1 MDSDPMLPET
11 KRELWFRFWFRLP
24 PLEERVRA
32 KLVAEAAAPVRRRK
46 RARWPRSTKI

>member
-1 MDSDPMLPET
+1 MVPET
-11 KRELWFRFWFRLP
+11 KRELWYRFWFRLP

-32 KLVAEAAAPVRRRK
+32 KLLVEASAPPVRRRK